1 MYQGWWYRNYR
12 ILCDWLNFPGFKHI
26 RIKIKKKTAK
36 AAVLKFSGL
45 LTIYYAIKN
54 PHAFVVTEIGNNVHQ

>member
-1 MYQGWWYRNYR
+1 V
-12 ILCDWLNFPGFKHI
+12 WLVKLSWIQTHQNFF
-26 RIKIKKKTAK
+26 KKTAK

-54 PHAFVVTEIGNNVHQ
+54 PHAFVLTETGNNIHQ